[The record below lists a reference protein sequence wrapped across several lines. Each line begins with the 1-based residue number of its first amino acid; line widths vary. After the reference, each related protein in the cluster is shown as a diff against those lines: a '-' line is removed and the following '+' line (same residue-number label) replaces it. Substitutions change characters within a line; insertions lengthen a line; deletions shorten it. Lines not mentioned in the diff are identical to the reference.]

1 MGRGGTGASDVE
13 EEKEPR
19 EEVEVQEEEKEEK
32 GGYRMDPTNRDTE
45 GWVQSG
51 LRGMGRERRPGRLEY
66 RGRG

>member
-1 MGRGGTGASDVE
+1 
-13 EEKEPR
+13 
-19 EEVEVQEEEKEEK
+19 
-32 GGYRMDPTNRDTE
+32 MDPTNRDTE